1 MPKRIKMK
9 SSRYSNEDATILH
22 EETVFKGFF
31 KMKRIQVQ
39 HKLFDGTLSK
49 VLFREMFERGH
60 AVAVLPYDP
69 NTQEFV
75 LIEQFRLGA
84 MATSN
89 SPWLFEVIAGMIE
102 PNEDP
107 DEVCHRES
115 FEEAGIMLSGLQKV
129 LSYLSSPGGT
139 TERLHIYMAKTDASL
154 ASGVHGLG
162 SESED
167 IMVHRVKE
175 SEAREWLDN
184 GKIDNAAAIIALQ
197 WFFLNK
203 QKLLNS
209 WNSDTPI

>member
-1 MPKRIKMK
+1 MK
-9 SSRYSNEDATILH
+9 SLQYSNEDAKILN
-22 EETVFKGFF
+22 EETIFKGFF
-31 KMKRIQVQ
+31 QMKRIQVQ
-39 HKLFDGTLSK
+39 HKLFDGTWSRVLS
-49 VLFREMFERGH
+49 REMFERGH

-84 MATSN
+84 MATSD

-115 FEEAGIMLSGLQKV
+115 FEEAGITLTGLQKV
-129 LSYLSSPGGT
+129 LTYLSSPGGT
-139 TERLHIYMAKTDASL
+139 TERLHIYTAKTDATL
-154 ASGVHGLG
+154 ARGVHGLA

-203 QKLLNS
+203 QKLLAS
-209 WNSDTPI
+209 WN

>member
-1 MPKRIKMK
+1 MK
-9 SSRYSNEDATILH
+9 SLQYSNEDAKILN

-31 KMKRIQVQ
+31 EMKRMQVQ
-39 HKLFDGTLSK
+39 HKLFDGTWSRVLS
-49 VLFREMFERGH
+49 REMFERGH

-75 LIEQFRLGA
+75 LIQQFRLGA
-84 MATSN
+84 MATSD

-102 PNEDP
+102 PNENLD
-107 DEVCHRES
+107 DVCHRES
-115 FEEAGIMLSGLQKV
+115 FEEAGIVLEGLQRT
-129 LSYLSSPGGT
+129 LTYLSSPGGT
-139 TERLHIYMAKTDASL
+139 TERLHIYMAKTDATL
-154 ASGVHGLG
+154 ARGVHGLA

-203 QKLLNS
+203 QKLLDS
-209 WNSDTPI
+209 WN

>member
-1 MPKRIKMK
+1 MMK
-9 SSRYSNEDATILH
+9 QLQYGNADAKILK

-31 KMKRIQVQ
+31 EMKRVQVQ
-39 HKLFDGTLSK
+39 HKLFDGSWSRVLS
-49 VLFREMFERGH
+49 REMFERGH

-69 NTQEFV
+69 NTEEFV

-84 MATSN
+84 MATSDT
-89 SPWLFEVIAGMIE
+89 PWLFEVIAGMIE

-107 DEVCHRES
+107 GEVCHRES
-115 FEEAGIMLSGLQKV
+115 LEEAGISLTGLQKV

-139 TERLHIYMAKTDASL
+139 TERLHIYMAKTDATL
-154 ASGVHGLG
+154 AKGVHGLE

-175 SEAREWLDN
+175 SDARDWLDS
-184 GKIDNAAAIIALQ
+184 GKVDNAAAIIALQ

-203 QKLLNS
+203 QKLLKS
-209 WNSDTPI
+209 WN

>member
-1 MPKRIKMK
+1 MR
-9 SSRYSNEDATILH
+9 SLQYSNDDAKILS

-31 KMKRIQVQ
+31 EMKRIQVQ
-39 HKLFDGTLSK
+39 HKLFDGTVSRVLS
-49 VLFREMFERGH
+49 REMFERGH

-84 MATSN
+84 MATSD
-89 SPWLFEVIAGMIE
+89 SPWLIEVIAGMIE
-102 PNEDP
+102 PNENL

-115 FEEAGIMLSGLQKV
+115 FEEAGILLSDLQKV
-129 LSYLSSPGGT
+129 LTYLSSPGGT
-139 TERLHIYMAKTDASL
+139 TERLHIYMAKTDATL
-154 ASGVHGLG
+154 ARGVHGLE

-175 SEAREWLDN
+175 SEARKWLDN

-209 WNSDTPI
+209 WN